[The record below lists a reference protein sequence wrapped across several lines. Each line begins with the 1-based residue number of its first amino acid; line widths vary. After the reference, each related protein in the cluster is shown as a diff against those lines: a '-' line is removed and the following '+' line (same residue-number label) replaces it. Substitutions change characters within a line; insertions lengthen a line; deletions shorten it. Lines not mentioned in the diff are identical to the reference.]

1 MTIRRDLSA
10 VCLTVC
16 CVMSGMA
23 VSAAVPEVSQVV
35 IEKSERGQSTPVA
48 NESVEG
54 LSEATKLSADKKSDE
69 KDQSAPSFAFNPA
82 STANRSSEFG
92 SGVVTTNPLSVV
104 GGLLAVVLLI
114 FFLAWLMRRV
124 AGIPT
129 MGGQQMKV
137 VAALAVGARE
147 KIVLV
152 DVGGQQI
159 LVGVAAGRVSH
170 LQSFE
175 QPVLD
180 SPVGNSDFSSA
191 MKKILQ
197 NNQTS
202 AAGKKGPQ

>member
-1 MTIRRDLSA
+1 MTIRRGLSA
-10 VCLTVC
+10 VCLLVC

-23 VSAAVPEVSQVV
+23 VYAAVPGFSQVE
-35 IEKSERGQSTPVA
+35 IEKSERGQDSLAV
-48 NESVEG
+48 NEGVED
-54 LSEATKLSADKKSDE
+54 LFDATKLSVDKKGDE
-69 KDQSAPSFAFNPA
+69 KDQSPSSSAYNPA
-82 STANRSSEFG
+82 STANRPSEVG

-129 MGGQQMKV
+129 MGGHQMKV

-175 QPVLD
+175 QPVLE
-180 SPVGNSDFSSA
+180 SPAGNSDFSSA

-197 NNQTS
+197 NNLTS

>member
-1 MTIRRDLSA
+1 MTIRRGLSA
-10 VCLTVC
+10 VCLLVC

-23 VSAAVPEVSQVV
+23 VSAAVPEVSQVD
-35 IEKSERGQSTPVA
+35 IEESERGQGSLA
-48 NESVEG
+48 ASEGVEE
-54 LSEATKLSADKKSDE
+54 LSEAPKLSVDKKG
-69 KDQSAPSFAFNPA
+69 QSPPSFAFNPA
-82 STANRSSEFG
+82 STANRPSEVG

-175 QPVLD
+175 QPVLE
-180 SPVGNSDFSSA
+180 SPAGNSDFSSA

-197 NNQTS
+197 NNLTS